1 MTGRGMFVH
10 ALQGMRPNL
19 SAATHNFA
27 NFQSPTYSAVLWE
40 FTTPPSYGSTS
51 VSVGCVAIDGQI
63 LIAGTDCAP
72 THLSS
77 TPDAAIGWPEPT
89 AAKFEWRGQGAQKG
103 SKAVVQ
109 GELGARVDRV
119 DVLAEVPG
127 FVKAIIA
134 QAGGLKPYIYQFHK
148 EMPIQVKLEGG
159 EEKEEVG
166 TLLMESTFI
175 SGGM

>member
-1 MTGRGMFVH
+1 
-10 ALQGMRPNL
+10 
-19 SAATHNFA
+19 
-27 NFQSPTYSAVLWE
+27 
-40 FTTPPSYGSTS
+40 
-51 VSVGCVAIDGQI
+51 
-63 LIAGTDCAP
+63 
-72 THLSS
+72 
-77 TPDAAIGWPEPT
+77 
-89 AAKFEWRGQGAQKG
+89 
-103 SKAVVQ
+103 VQ